1 MILRFVRRLLQ
12 DLSAERI
19 STTWMKSC
27 VLDLWC
33 FFLVGV
39 LNNIFEVI
47 KLIGSTL
54 WGWSDCLHTCIMI
67 CIATF
72 VITLIN
78 LQGFKSILTFVVCLI
93 MLKFFKNNLIS
104 LILRI
109 TISIFLLIL
118 LVCSKMLLFD
128 IPKSTI
134 VKFNS
139 SVIIILK
146 YLRSHYLSI
155 VRQVNRRLKVLV
167 LLL

>member
-1 MILRFVRRLLQ
+1 MI
-12 DLSAERI
+12 
-19 STTWMKSC
+19 
-27 VLDLWC
+27 
-33 FFLVGV
+33 
-39 LNNIFEVI
+39 VI
-47 KLIGSTL
+47 VNL
-54 WGWSDCLHTCIMI
+54 
-67 CIATF
+67 

-78 LQGFKSILTFVVCLI
+78 LQGFKSILTFIVCLI

-128 IPKSTI
+128 FPKSTI
-134 VKFNS
+134 INLNS